1 MKVQWPEGA
10 AGKEFNWP
18 DHYTSL
24 GVEQPHQIAR
34 FSVAWWMISSD
45 RFGSLCGYLTWHRKS
60 HVEATLLVFYTF
72 AFNEIGHL
80 ANPMCLPFH
89 PAERQ
94 DAKRQSPT
102 VLSIG
107 CWARQFGTYSIQFLL
122 ESIDKTAYLDPSSTN
137 LFFSNHF
144 AFCNHP
150 CMSFTLEHVHWP
162 VSKQEWVVPEF
173 ERLDNAFWKICCNS
187 RELLAL

>member
-1 MKVQWPEGA
+1 
-10 AGKEFNWP
+10 
-18 DHYTSL
+18 
-24 GVEQPHQIAR
+24 
-34 FSVAWWMISSD
+34 
-45 RFGSLCGYLTWHRKS
+45 
-60 HVEATLLVFYTF
+60 
-72 AFNEIGHL
+72 
-80 ANPMCLPFH
+80 MCLPFH

-107 CWARQFGTYSIQFLL
+107 CWARQFGMYSIQFLL

-150 CMSFTLEHVHWP
+150 CMSFTLEHVH
-162 VSKQEWVVPEF
+162 
-173 ERLDNAFWKICCNS
+173 
-187 RELLAL
+187 